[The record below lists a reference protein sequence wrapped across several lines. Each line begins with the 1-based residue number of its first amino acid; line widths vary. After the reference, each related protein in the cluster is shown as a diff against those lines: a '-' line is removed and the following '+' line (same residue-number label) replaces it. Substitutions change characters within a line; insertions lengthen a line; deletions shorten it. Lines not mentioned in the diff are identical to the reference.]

1 MLSFS
6 PGCGES
12 ANRRLNLSEPE
23 EETGQKP
30 TSNPN
35 PAERRNSLFAY
46 LGHAIRLSHEKMS
59 SKGNSDSAKQAW
71 GRLMVSA
78 IGTYGSL
85 IKDAELEGIE
95 ERLSLLEEEKEKEQ
109 LKKGQDFEKI
119 NHQKNKKN

>member
-1 MLSFS
+1 M
-6 PGCGES
+6 
-12 ANRRLNLSEPE
+12 REPE

-59 SKGNSDSAKQAW
+59 SKGNSDSAKQGW
-71 GRLMVSA
+71 GRLLVAA
-78 IGTYGSL
+78 IGTYGSSL

-95 ERLSLLEEEKEKEQ
+95 ERLTLLEEEKEKEQ
-109 LKKGQDFEKI
+109 LKKGREL
-119 NHQKNKKN
+119 